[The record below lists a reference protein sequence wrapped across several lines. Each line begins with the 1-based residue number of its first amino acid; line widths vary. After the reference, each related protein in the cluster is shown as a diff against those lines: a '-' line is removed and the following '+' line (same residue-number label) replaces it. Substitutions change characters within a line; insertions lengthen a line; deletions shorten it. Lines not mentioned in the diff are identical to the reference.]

1 MVEALLGIQIIAV
14 MFAAFMLYV
23 AFVHR
28 KQGNITRREFVYW
41 LLVWVSFTYFALN
54 PRILDPILA
63 RLFVTRAMDLL
74 SIVAF
79 MILAY
84 LGFQNH
90 VGIKSLQ
97 RQIEEISRNI
107 AYKNAKTKKRP

>member
-14 MFAAFMLYV
+14 M
-23 AFVHR
+23 FVHR

>member
-1 MVEALLGIQIIAV
+1 MVEAFLGIQIIAV
-14 MFAAFMLYV
+14 CFAGFMLYV
-23 AFVHR
+23 TFLHYKR
-28 KQGNITRREFVYW
+28 QNINRPEFVFW
-41 LLVWVSFTYFALN
+41 LIIWIIFIFFTLF
-54 PRILDPILA
+54 PKVLDPILTD
-63 RLFVTRAMDLL
+63 LFVTRAMDLL

-97 RQIEEISRNI
+97 RKIDSLVRDLTL
-107 AYKNAKTKKRP
+107 KNAR